1 MALSNSQYD
10 NLMHTYEKRRSDNEY
25 RLRRRY
31 EEAYSAIPKLR
42 EIDDAISSLS
52 VERGRQLLD
61 GDGSALSSLKSDIQK
76 LLSKKYALRRENH
89 FPEGYLEMH
98 YVCGDCQDTGYIGDR
113 KCHCLEKAIINLL
126 YEQSNLNNVLAS
138 ENFSTFSLDYYS
150 PGHIDPK
157 TGRSSRDAIEA
168 ALKACHDFVD
178 NFASGSDNLLLYGD
192 IGVGKTFLS
201 HCIAKELLEK
211 SYSVIYF
218 SASRLFE
225 FLAKDIFGKKDPSKE
240 DARSHIYNCD
250 LLIVDDLGSELP
262 NTFTVSQFFMVLNER
277 ILRRKPMIMSTN
289 LTLEKIKGLYSE
301 RIFSRISS
309 SFTMLRLTGD
319 DIRIQKKLLSLGG
332 TNDGTP

>member
-76 LLSKKYALRRENH
+76 LLSKKYALLRENH

-240 DARSHIYNCD
+240 DSRSHIYND
-250 LLIVDDLGSELP
+250 RRRP
-262 NTFTVSQFFMVLNER
+262 W
-277 ILRRKPMIMSTN
+277 LRAPK
-289 LTLEKIKGLYSE
+289 Y
-301 RIFSRISS
+301 FYRISVLHGS
-309 SFTMLRLTGD
+309 
-319 DIRIQKKLLSLGG
+319 K
-332 TNDGTP
+332 